1 MSEFLELDE
10 EKHDLVKKVAELQNK
25 LEKFENYNKE
35 LTPIKAMARSE
46 IIKIFENFLQ
56 QIHEESK
63 FNDIFVIDK
72 ILTFAYDLENILI
85 NENKGK
91 LPRF

>member
-25 LEKFENYNKE
+25 LDKYDNFNKE
-35 LTPIKAMARSE
+35 QTPLKEMAKNE
-46 IIKIFENFLQ
+46 VAKIFDNFLFQ
-56 QIHEESK
+56 LNDENK
-63 FNDIFVIDK
+63 FNDILVIDK
-72 ILTFAYDLENILI
+72 ILTFAYELENILI